1 MPKNLS
7 KMNDLSN
14 GIIELSVMSSMAE
27 SKVTGIIQSLNS
39 LEDDLDSLN
48 IKVDDMK
55 KQLNV
60 KALTE
65 IDTLLEK
72 TREMATKEA
81 EIMINASKE
90 KATAESVK
98 IAQEGEAILSKIQ
111 SNVDANF
118 DEAVNHVVSTVLKA

>member
-1 MPKNLS
+1 
-7 KMNDLSN
+7 
-14 GIIELSVMSSMAE
+14 MSSMAE

-39 LEDDLDSLN
+39 LEDDLDSLH

-60 KALTE
+60 KALAK
-65 IDTLLEK
+65 IDSLLEK
-72 TREMATKEA
+72 TQEMATKEA

-90 KATAESVK
+90 KATAESAK
-98 IAQEGEAILSKIQ
+98 IIQEGDVTLSKIQ

-118 DEAVNHVVSTVLKA
+118 DEAVKHVVSTVLKA